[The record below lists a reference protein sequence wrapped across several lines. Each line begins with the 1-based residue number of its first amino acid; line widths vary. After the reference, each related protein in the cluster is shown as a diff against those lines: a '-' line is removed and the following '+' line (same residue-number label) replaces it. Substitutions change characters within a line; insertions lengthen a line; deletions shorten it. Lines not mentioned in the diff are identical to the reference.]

1 MINSLSKRLIK
12 NLKTPVKLRGK
23 IREKAQLANTKNG
36 EETSPK
42 MLETLNG

>member
-1 MINSLSKRLIK
+1 MISSLSKRLIK

-23 IREKAQLANTKNG
+23 IREKAQLANTKN